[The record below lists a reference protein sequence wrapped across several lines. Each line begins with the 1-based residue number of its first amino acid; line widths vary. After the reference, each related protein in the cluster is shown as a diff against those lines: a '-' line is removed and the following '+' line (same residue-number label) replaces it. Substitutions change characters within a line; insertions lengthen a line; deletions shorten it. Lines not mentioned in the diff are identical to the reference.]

1 MRVGIFRDRFRN
13 DDNTAILKGM
23 ITVHDLSPNV
33 EVIAQ
38 GEAPPLPASLEAEV
52 SAIWEKEKAQRPD
65 GLFDGLIF
73 SVAEISRE
81 RISGHFVPYRRLI
94 AQRAKHAL
102 VAALGVRPLAVSGL
116 LVSADGVAFGRRA
129 ETLTDD
135 AGRWELV
142 PSGGIDL
149 DCVEAS
155 GNVDLRRQI
164 LAELAEEV
172 GLDANDVAV
181 SAPFMAIED
190 GDSLGVDIGIALT
203 TTLSGDN
210 VCARHGRRGSPEYS
224 ELAIVAESEIARFV
238 AAHEGALVGVS
249 RALLERKGLLAPRRI
264 IY

>member
-73 SVAEISRE
+73 SVASLAPA
-81 RISGHFVPYRRLI
+81 RISGQFVPYRRLI
-94 AQRAKHAL
+94 AERAKPVL
-102 VAALGVRPLAVSGL
+102 VATLRVRPLAVSGL

-129 ETLTDD
+129 VGLTDD

-142 PSGGIDL
+142 PSGGVTPECAD
-149 DCVEAS
+149 AS
-155 GNVDLRRQI
+155 GRVDLRRQI

-172 GLDANDVAV
+172 GLDANAV
-181 SAPFMAIED
+181 VVSGPFVAIED
-190 GDSLGVDIGIALT
+190 GDSHGVDIGLALAT
-203 TTLSGDN
+203 PLSGN
-210 VCARHGRRGSPEYS
+210 EVRAHHARRGSPEYR
-224 ELAIVAESEIARFV
+224 ELAIVAESEISRFV
-238 AAHEGALVGVS
+238 AVHEGALIGVS
-249 RALLERKGLLAPRRI
+249 RALLERKGLLAR
-264 IY
+264 